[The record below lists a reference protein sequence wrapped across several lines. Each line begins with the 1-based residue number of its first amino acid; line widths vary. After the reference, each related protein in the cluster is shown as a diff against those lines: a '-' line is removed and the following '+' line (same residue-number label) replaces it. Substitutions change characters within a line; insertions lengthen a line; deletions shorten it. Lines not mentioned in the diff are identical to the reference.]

1 MAVNI
6 TKEMTMGELL
16 SIDRGV
22 AVVLM
27 NAGMHCIGCPSS
39 IGESLDY
46 LELYG
51 FICNY
56 KAHGSM
62 SIENDVLLE
71 MYYVFEKV
79 VEEILPN
86 TCALMVDCFYDE
98 KIVRMHIEV
107 SNMETFKL
115 HTWLKV
121 DMKREEETLYIDV
134 YRRLS

>member
-1 MAVNI
+1 MISQNNKTISNV
-6 TKEMTMGELL
+6 ELDL
-16 SIDRGV
+16 
-22 AVVLM
+22 
-27 NAGMHCIGCPSS
+27 S

-98 KIVRMHIEV
+98 KMVHMHIEV
-107 SNMETFKL
+107 SNIEPFKL

-121 DMKREEETLYIDV
+121 DMKQEEDTLYIDV